1 LQAIAPLQAL
11 TTRVGGLP
19 TRYLAAGDGPPVVLV
34 HGVGESAFDWRGAMA
49 HLSRARRVYA
59 PDMPAVGGTGR
70 PATGAATGDFSPA
83 YHARFLGAFLD
94 ALGIERAA
102 AVVGASLHG
111 HCVLRFALSEP
122 RRASAVGVVGGTG
135 LGREVNPL
143 TLPTVLPGW
152 GELATGWAKTP
163 SGAAQRA
170 WGRVPLLFAH
180 PSRVPEGWI
189 CEQVRLARLAGFLE
203 AQLAAARSQFGPFGQ
218 RETVLDD
225 LPGLPMPVLLVWGG
239 RDRVLPVRH
248 ARDAAARLRKGRLE
262 ILPDCGHAAWL
273 ERPERFA
280 GLLDGFL
287 DEPERV

>member
-1 LQAIAPLQAL
+1 LQAL

-59 PDMPAVGGTGR
+59 PDLPLVGGTGR
-70 PATGAATGDFSPA
+70 PATAAATGDFSPA

-102 AVVGASLHG
+102 AVIGASLHG
-111 HCVLRFALSEP
+111 HSVLRFALSQP
-122 RRASAVGVVGGTG
+122 HRASAVGVVGGTG

-163 SGAAQRA
+163 LGAAQRA
-170 WGRVPLLFAH
+170 WGRVPLHFAD

-189 CEQVRLARLAGFLE
+189 CEQARLARLAGFLE
-203 AQLAAARSQFGPFGQ
+203 AQLAAARSQFGPCGQ

-225 LPGLPMPVLLVWGG
+225 LPGLAMPILLVWGG